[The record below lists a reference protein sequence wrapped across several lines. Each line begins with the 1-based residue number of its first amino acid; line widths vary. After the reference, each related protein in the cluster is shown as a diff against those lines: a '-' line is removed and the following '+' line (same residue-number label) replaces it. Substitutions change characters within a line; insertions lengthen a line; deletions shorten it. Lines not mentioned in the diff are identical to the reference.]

1 MGKYGKVTGFKAY
14 VKEANSR
21 KSVTF
26 QLWKPVD
33 LVDHMYELV
42 AEYSFAV
49 TSTGVNEVKVF
60 EPQIIPLKLHCHKII
75 AAFFSELHFNM
86 TKSPLHSTVDK

>member
-33 LVDHMYELV
+33 LFDHMYELV

-60 EPQIIPLKLHCHKII
+60 ELFILKYDTNYTFETSLSRNNCC
-75 AAFFSELHFNM
+75 L
-86 TKSPLHSTVDK
+86 L

>member
-14 VKEANSR
+14 IRETNSR

-33 LVDHMYELV
+33 LINHNYELV
-42 AEYSFAV
+42 AEYSFTV
-49 TSTGVNEVKVF
+49 NGEGLNEVRNPENKCF
-60 EPQIIPLKLHCHKII
+60 CILYIERRPSKL
-75 AAFFSELHFNM
+75 FSAVLA
-86 TKSPLHSTVDK
+86 K